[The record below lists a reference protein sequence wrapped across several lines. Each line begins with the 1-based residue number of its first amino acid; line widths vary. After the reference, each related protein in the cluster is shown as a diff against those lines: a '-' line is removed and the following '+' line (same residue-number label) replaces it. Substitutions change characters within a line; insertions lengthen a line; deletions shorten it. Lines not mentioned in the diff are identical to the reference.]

1 MNGSNGIQIENDIA
15 KKDSV
20 YLNYSLI
27 LYDGNSSLK
36 SKPILQ
42 NGLGKIDIETNQI
55 ETWLYL
61 NCYCRMDWHLE

>member
-15 KKDSV
+15 KKDYV
-20 YLNYSLI
+20 YLNYCLI

-55 ETWLYL
+55 ET
-61 NCYCRMDWHLE
+61 